1 MKKAITA
8 ITAVSVVMMMGCAFA
23 SDRKQASDAEH
34 VLVYQKEGVFAAWP
48 ANNGAW
54 IWEDDEILVG
64 FTIGDIKVQPS
75 HNAGDVQDSLLARSR
90 DGGKTWQTCQAPRSL
105 VNSADL
111 KTLDKPIDFTHKGF
125 ALKMVGTGYH
135 AHYAPNGAFY
145 FTDDRGQ
152 TWQGPYPLTGLAD
165 NQAIRQIVQVNLQ
178 EWPSKKAASA
188 KWKKFELTPRTDY
201 IVINDKEAFIFASAR
216 PQGPDSFATDRYFC
230 ARTTNGGLSF
240 DFVSWV
246 VPPSD
251 PYRAA
256 MSQTVQVSDTM
267 MVSVARRRM
276 QREVNWIDAYVTTDG
291 GKSWSFQSRVGDTGD
306 WNGNPPALAKTAD
319 GRLCCVF
326 GDRRQRAM
334 MASYS
339 SDHGKTW
346 TEPTAIRSGDFNGLD
361 DEPDLGY
368 PRLLARSD
376 GKLVAIYY
384 WSTKEHPHNISATIW
399 KP

>member
-1 MKKAITA
+1 
-8 ITAVSVVMMMGCAFA
+8 MGCAYA
-23 SDRKQASDAEH
+23 SERKPLPDIEH
-34 VLVYQKEGVFAAWP
+34 VLVYQKEGGFAGWP

-54 IWEDDEILVG
+54 IWEDDEILIG
-64 FTIGDIKVQPS
+64 FTVGDIKVQPS
-75 HNAGDVQDSLLARSR
+75 HNLGHVQDSLLARSN
-90 DGGKTWQTCQAPRSL
+90 DGGKTWQTCQAPRYL
-105 VNSADL
+105 VKSTDL
-111 KTLDKPIDFTHKGF
+111 KTLDKPIDFSHKGF
-125 ALKMVGTGYH
+125 ALKVTGTGYH

-145 FTDDRGQ
+145 ITYDRGD
-152 TWQGPYPLTGLAD
+152 TWQGPYPFTGLTD
-165 NQAIRQIVQVNLQ
+165 NQAIRQIVEVNVE

-188 KWKKFELTPRTDY
+188 EWKEVELTPRTDY
-201 IVINDKEAFIFASAR
+201 IVINDKEALIFVSTR
-216 PQGPDSFATDRYFC
+216 PQGPESFLTDRYFC

-256 MSQTVQVSDTM
+256 MSQTVHVSGPT

-276 QREVNWIDAYVTTDG
+276 QSESNWIDAYVTTDG
-291 GKSWSFQSRVGDTGD
+291 GKSWSFQGRVGDTGG
-306 WNGNPPALAKTAD
+306 WNGNPPALAKTDD

-326 GDRRQRAM
+326 GNREKWAI

-339 SDHGKTW
+339 SDNGKTW

-368 PRLLARSD
+368 PRLLKRSD